1 VVYEAAFVK
10 DDFNEFNEPYLP
22 ARYKEAVRKK
32 KQRRLLK
39 KIALIAVGVIVLIGV
54 YIFLSGILTGTP
66 QPTPSPT
73 LLPAPAVTTLQ
84 TTATTL
90 PTATPFRTAVPTTGT
105 TTKPPAETTVTTTET
120 PEPVLT
126 ARAGAYVT
134 PKEDTT
140 PKISEQQAKVIALA
154 AFPSL
159 PAGDMKVDLVTS
171 PDFGQVWKY
180 TLSADTTTE
189 AYGLL
194 DAETGMIVTFN
205 RTIHS
210 GARPQNPVLTIGN
223 ARQIAD
229 STINSRNTGILS
241 INMSDGRYVPLVT
254 PSGNVAGS
262 YRFIYNRIIQDH
274 PCDTDGFIVSVDAIS
289 GAITEYVQRWET
301 PDNAFMIAED
311 VVVPRYDATYTVQ
324 AKAKSIYP
332 SSTPHII
339 SADVRWKDRHDPA
352 TTPRPSTIPLA
363 WKIVFDDDI
372 IRAKADP
379 TPSVGWVDAQTG
391 ELLEIKYQH

>member
-140 PKISEQQAKVIALA
+140 PKITEQQAKVIALA